1 MDNIWYNI
9 PEQTKRNAYIQV
21 SEEIGMA
28 PFAVEKDWWVTQ
40 ILSAIFEMETGKHLI
55 FKGGTSLSKA
65 WGIIERFSED
75 IDLAFDRT
83 FLEFNGDQNRSQ
95 IKKLRKL
102 TGKYMSEEFSP
113 RLEKLLK
120 EKGLSDISVNS
131 IKQKASD
138 ADPAQVEIRYP
149 NVMDYP
155 GYIEPRVLL
164 EISSSSLI
172 EPFKVRSCS
181 SLLDDYYFESEFAE
195 APIDIP
201 SAIPERTFLEK
212 IFLLHEE
219 FQRSHDKI
227 RVDRQSRHIYDV
239 YQLIQTEYA
248 DAALANKELYKSI
261 VKHRYAFFHLGGV
274 DYNRHQPK
282 TINPVPIPEF
292 IDAWKVDYKKMQDEM
307 IFGDSP
313 SFDLMIKTLEDFTV
327 KKINQLTW
335 ELGVVF
341 D

>member
-40 ILSAIFEMETGKHLI
+40 ILSAIFEMETGKYLI

-83 FLEFNGDQNRSQ
+83 FLEFDGDQNRSQ

-102 TGKYMSEEFSP
+102 TGKYMSEEFSQ

-155 GYIEPRVLL
+155 GYVEPRVLL

-181 SLLDDYYFESEFAE
+181 SLLDDYYLESEFAE

-219 FQRSHDKI
+219 SQRSHDKI
-227 RVDRQSRHIYDV
+227 KVDRQSRHIYDV
-239 YQLIQTEYA
+239 YQLIQTEHA
-248 DAALANKELYKSI
+248 AAALANKELYKSI

-292 IDAWKVDYKKMQDEM
+292 IDAWKIDYKKMQDEM
-307 IFGDSP
+307 IYGDSP
-313 SFDLMIKTLEDFTV
+313 GFDLMIKTLEDFTV
-327 KKINQLTW
+327 KEINQLTW